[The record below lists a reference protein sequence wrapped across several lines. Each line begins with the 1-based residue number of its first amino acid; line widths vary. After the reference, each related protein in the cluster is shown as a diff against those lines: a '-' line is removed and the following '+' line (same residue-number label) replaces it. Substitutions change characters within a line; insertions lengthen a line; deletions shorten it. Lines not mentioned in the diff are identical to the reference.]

1 MIKKILT
8 GILKM
13 ILKLLG
19 IFLTPIDSLIA
30 NVFPDMQV
38 AIQAFNNFVNNT
50 IGNNLVFFF
59 HLLPPTFRSIL
70 VIWFTFIV
78 AYYTIY
84 YTYLAIIKVLDII
97 QKIKFW

>member
-1 MIKKILT
+1 MIKSLLN
-8 GILKM
+8 GILKI

-19 IFLTPIDSLIA
+19 IFLTPIDALIG
-30 NVFPDMQV
+30 NIFPDMAS
-38 AIQAFNNFVNNT
+38 AIQTFNNFVNNT
-50 IGNNLVFFF
+50 LGNNLVFFF
-59 HLLPPTFRSIL
+59 HLLPPIFRGLL
-70 VIWFTFIV
+70 VIWFTFVV